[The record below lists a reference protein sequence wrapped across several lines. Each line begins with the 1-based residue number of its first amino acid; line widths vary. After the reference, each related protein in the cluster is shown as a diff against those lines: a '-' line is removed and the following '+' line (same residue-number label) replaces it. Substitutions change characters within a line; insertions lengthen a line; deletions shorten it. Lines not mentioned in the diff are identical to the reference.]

1 VDSARRKHRAKHGGR
16 LVRRDLDQ
24 IDVAA
29 PHASDD
35 VLALEEALPKLVAAD
50 PTAAQ
55 LVELR
60 FFTGLT
66 VPQAAELMNLSPRTA
81 DRLWAYARAFL
92 HTEIGA
98 EK

>member
-1 VDSARRKHRAKHGGR
+1 
-16 LVRRDLDQ
+16 VRRELGQ

-29 PHASDD
+29 SDTSDDLPALDEALQKLSASD
-35 VLALEEALPKLVAAD
+35 A
-50 PTAAQ
+50 TAAQ

-60 FFTGLT
+60 FFAGLT

-92 HTEIGA
+92 HAEIYSDR
-98 EK
+98 